1 MPYLQAQ
8 DITKSFNGVGA
19 AVDRASLTVT
29 KGEVL
34 ALLGPSGCGKTTL
47 LRILAGLSAPDRG
60 RVELDGA
67 VLVGPGEF
75 VPPQRRSIGMVFQD
89 WALFP
94 HLTVAKNVSFGLRRS
109 EAPKDRAAEILDL
122 VGLPHLAGRYPEELS
137 GGQAQRVALARA
149 LAPRPRVLLFDEPFS
164 NLDAGLR
171 VQLRTD
177 VAALMHEVGMTSIFV
192 THDQEEAFVI
202 GDRVAVMNEG
212 RIVQTGKPGEVYQ
225 HPASTWVASFVGE
238 SNVLDGAASGGHAAT
253 AVGKVPLTRP
263 VEGRCQVV
271 IRPEHL
277 LLAPGG
283 PGVVASVE
291 FYGHD
296 TSYQLEI
303 DGAKL
308 AARAIAAPLFS
319 PGDRVSVSYQGP
331 KAAAFAAAAPRLPG

>member
-8 DITKSFNGVGA
+8 DITKNLNGA
-19 AVDRASLTVT
+19 SAVDGASLSVA

-47 LRILAGLSAPDRG
+47 LRILAGLSVPDRG
-60 RVELDGA
+60 KVELDGA
-67 VLVGPGEF
+67 VLAGPNTF

-94 HLTVAKNVSFGLRRS
+94 HLTVAKNVSFGLHRS
-109 EAPKDRAAEILDL
+109 ATAKERAAEILEL

-137 GGQAQRVALARA
+137 GGQAQRVAVARA

-164 NLDAGLR
+164 SLDTGLR

-212 RIVQTGKPGEVYQ
+212 RIVQTGKPDEVYQ
-225 HPASTWVASFVGE
+225 HPASPWVASFVGE
-238 SNVLDGAASGGHAAT
+238 SNVLDGAASGGQAAT

-263 VEGRCQVV
+263 VEGPCQVV
-271 IRPEHL
+271 VRPEHL

-283 PGVVASVE
+283 PGVVSSVE

-296 TSYQLEI
+296 TSYELEV
-303 DGAKL
+303 DGARL
-308 AARAIAAPLFS
+308 TARTIAAPLFS

-331 KAAAFAAAAPRLPG
+331 KAAAFTAAAAPRPPG